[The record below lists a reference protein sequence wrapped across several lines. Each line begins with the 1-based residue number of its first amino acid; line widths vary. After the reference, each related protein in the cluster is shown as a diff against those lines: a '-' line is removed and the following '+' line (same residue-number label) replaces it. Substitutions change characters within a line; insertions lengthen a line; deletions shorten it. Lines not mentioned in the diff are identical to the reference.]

1 MRGTR
6 PDGEYALLHE
16 DSWHKPQKN
25 EAVGFRHEPSLPT
38 TTKGWPSPS
47 TPPTKHSTDELWKAC
62 VCYAVVIGLLIA
74 ANTSQKTENEPT
86 PREELRDAAGHLFP
100 SVSSSLP
107 SAMHIEG
114 RDDIR
119 SFAFDLGGSTCACLL
134 QWDTRQYWQRVFYGT
149 KYVAFHCTTAFFGAF
164 CLHRPQ
170 WVVLYKVTN
179 EVLEELGLVLD
190 RRWAWTKSVLD
201 LEARYDT
208 LVNDLLLAL
217 VPFSALGLHL
227 VTVLGLPDP
236 LPHPA
241 SMDPKFLLP
250 LLCIF
255 LQFYMLNQANDTA
268 GAFAPSKEFG
278 RVRIGKLVAGLVQI
292 GLIWLLQGSKKF
304 WLPSDCKWVW
314 RTACVTTVVVVFI
327 WAPFV
332 VHPTGDDEQITAM
345 LSFALAGF
353 CVCAYQLYTGTHH
366 KILFIALPCYVGAF
380 VIFCT
385 FGKIVDPPSDRF
397 YYHHNWCGLS
407 DSRVTSSCS
416 AAKFTDGSP
425 TDGSPGAH

>member
-1 MRGTR
+1 MRFKEPNTR
-6 PDGEYALLHE
+6 SYALLPE
-16 DSWHKPQKN
+16 PHKTN
-25 EAVGFRHEPSLPT
+25 EAIDFVCGHQAFLNT
-38 TTKGWPSPS
+38 S
-47 TPPTKHSTDELWKAC
+47 TLDSTDEHSPRRVCLAC
-62 VCYAVVIGLLIA
+62 MCYALVIVLLVTV
-74 ANTSQKTENEPT
+74 NLTFKTVNEPT

-190 RRWAWTKSVLD
+190 RRWAWAKSVLD

-241 SMDPKFLLP
+241 SMHKTFLLP

-255 LQFYMLNQANDTA
+255 LQFYMFNQANDTS
-268 GAFAPSKEFG
+268 GVFAPSEEQSLAG
-278 RVRIGKLVAGLVQI
+278 VTWRIGKLVAGLLQI
-292 GLIWLLQGSKKF
+292 GLIWLLQGCKMF
-304 WLPSDCKWVW
+304 WLPPACKLSWNSAW
-314 RTACVTTVVVVFI
+314 VTTVVVVAI

-366 KILFIALPCYVGAF
+366 KILFIALPCYVGVF